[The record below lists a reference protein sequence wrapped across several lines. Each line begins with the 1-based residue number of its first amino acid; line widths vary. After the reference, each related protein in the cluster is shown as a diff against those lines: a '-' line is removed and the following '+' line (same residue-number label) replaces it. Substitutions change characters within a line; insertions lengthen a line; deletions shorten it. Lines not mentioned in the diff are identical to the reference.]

1 MADKKRALKKVADDE
16 FDLEVSEAFSGGNPK
31 NYKAVI
37 SQGLKFDLDSKGK
50 ITKLPYLKKKKTPT
64 LEEQKKKISKTTTLE
79 KQKKK
84 LKKSPTKKIN
94 MGLVMKARG
103 GIFKGSY

>member
-16 FDLEVSEAFSGGNPK
+16 FDLEVSEAFSGNPK

-37 SQGLKFDLDSKGK
+37 SKGLKFDLDAKGK

-64 LEEQKKKISKTTTLE
+64 IEE
-79 KQKKK
+79 QKKK
-84 LKKSPTKKIN
+84 LKKTPTKKMN
-94 MGLVMKARG
+94 MGGVMKARG
-103 GIFKGSY
+103 GTYKGTY

>member
-16 FDLEVSEAFSGGNPK
+16 FDVEMSEAFSGNPK

-37 SQGLKFDLDSKGK
+37 SKGLKFDLDAKGK

-64 LEEQKKKISKTTTLE
+64 IEE
-79 KQKKK
+79 QKKK
-84 LKKSPTKKIN
+84 LKKTPIKKMN
-94 MGLVMKARG
+94 MGGVLKNRG
-103 GIFKGSY
+103 GTYKGTY

>member
-16 FDLEVSEAFSGGNPK
+16 FDVEMSEAFSGGNPK

-37 SQGLKFDLDSKGK
+37 SQGLKFDLDAKGK

-64 LEEQKKKISKTTTLE
+64 IEE
-79 KQKKK
+79 QKKK
-84 LKKSPTKKIN
+84 LKKTPTKKMN
-94 MGLVMKARG
+94 MGGVMKSRG
-103 GIFKGSY
+103 GTYKGTY

>member
-16 FDLEVSEAFSGGNPK
+16 FDVEMSEAFSGGNPK

-37 SQGLKFDLDSKGK
+37 SQGLKFDLDAKGK
-50 ITKLPYLKKKKTPT
+50 ITKLPYFKKKKTP
-64 LEEQKKKISKTTTLE
+64 TLE

-103 GIFKGSY
+103 GTYKGTY

>member
-16 FDLEVSEAFSGGNPK
+16 FDLEVSEAFSGNPK

-37 SQGLKFDLDSKGK
+37 SKGLKFDLDAKGK

-64 LEEQKKKISKTTTLE
+64 LEEQKKKLKKSPTLE

-103 GIFKGSY
+103 GTYKGTY

>member
-16 FDLEVSEAFSGGNPK
+16 FDVEMSEAFSGGNPK

-37 SQGLKFDLDSKGK
+37 SQGLKFDLDAKGK

-64 LEEQKKKISKTTTLE
+64 LEEQKKKLKKSPTLE

-103 GIFKGSY
+103 GTYKGTY

>member
-16 FDLEVSEAFSGGNPK
+16 FDVEMSEAFSGGNPK

-37 SQGLKFDLDSKGK
+37 SQGLKFDLDAKGK

-64 LEEQKKKISKTTTLE
+64 KKM
-79 KQKKK
+79 
-84 LKKSPTKKIN
+84 N
-94 MGLVMKARG
+94 MGGVMKSRG
-103 GIFKGSY
+103 GTYKGTY

>member
-37 SQGLKFDLDSKGK
+37 SKGLKFDLDAKGK

-64 LEEQKKKISKTTTLE
+64 IEE
-79 KQKKK
+79 QKKK
-84 LKKSPTKKIN
+84 LKKTPIKKMN
-94 MGLVMKARG
+94 MGGVMKARG
-103 GIFKGSY
+103 GTYKGTY

>member
-16 FDLEVSEAFSGGNPK
+16 FDVEMSEAFSGNPK

-37 SQGLKFDLDSKGK
+37 SKGLKFDLDAKGK

-64 LEEQKKKISKTTTLE
+64 IEE
-79 KQKKK
+79 QKKK
-84 LKKSPTKKIN
+84 LKKTPTKKMN
-94 MGLVMKARG
+94 MGGVMKARG
-103 GIFKGSY
+103 GTYKGTY